1 MWPGGNDLRHRRHAR
16 GDTRPKG
23 GALQS
28 RRSTCDTEST
38 GQTAASCNAG
48 GWPRRRL
55 NAHCTASPYRLSGDR
70 EIRQKCQLARQ
81 RHMSARPICRK
92 LDCAGV
98 SRPGPEKVAS
108 GGPGCSRYN
117 RQSALPPCGREGLV
131 LGRLAAFGA
140 GGHTRTVAAVRAL
153 AARTGETTE
162 SARPCTPL
170 WRLPRARSTSSSCPV
185 WWIRQTRPLHRRPN
199 LSPL

>member
-1 MWPGGNDLRHRRHAR
+1 MWPGGNVLRCRRHAHEN
-16 GDTRPKG
+16 T
-23 GALQS
+23 
-28 RRSTCDTEST
+28 RRSS
-38 GQTAASCNAG
+38 AAARRVDALLRHGIEQPCGSASQ
-48 GWPRRRL
+48 RRRL
-55 NAHCTASPYRLSGDR
+55 AVSPPQRPSHDKPHRLSSNRTVGK
-70 EIRQKCQLARQ
+70 ETPAYEPWALSLWA
-81 RHMSARPICRK
+81 ICRK
-92 LDCAGV
+92 LDCEGV
-98 SRPGPEKVAS
+98 SRPGPGKVAS

-162 SARPCTPL
+162 SAKPCTPR
-170 WRLPRARSTSSSCPV
+170 WRQPRARSTSSCCLA
-185 WWIRQTRPLHRRPN
+185 WWTRQTRPRHRRPS